1 MARPFDN
8 ICDINEQKDLWK
20 LAVRI
25 QHMWTI
31 VRYCLA
37 RMDTKLRF
45 KIVWDRE
52 AAKLLKTSAAQLH
65 SIMIEVNSLL
75 SQRFDDF
82 RCVLLWA
89 CFCRFRVALVAF
101 DNSNNRGLQV
111 DGEHSCADTVECSD
125 ELRCKQ
131 LTSEM
136 HLRAD
141 DCFLS
146 NWLDFKIFEREASIV
161 LIPPWKDTST
171 IDLCKLL
178 KDNLQMDE
186 VKMRILFDKET
197 CMSHIWLMVFRD
209 SIYIENVVISL
220 IESVKLQKRH
230 ILKDA

>member
-1 MARPFDN
+1 MLVVTHHAPLSTPVSTRV
-8 ICDINEQKDLWK
+8 E
-20 LAVRI
+20 
-25 QHMWTI
+25 I

-101 DNSNNRGLQV
+101 DNSNNR
-111 DGEHSCADTVECSD
+111 TYY
-125 ELRCKQ
+125 
-131 LTSEM
+131 
-136 HLRAD
+136 
-141 DCFLS
+141 
-146 NWLDFKIFEREASIV
+146 FKIDMLLELQLHELVGNSHVCVEDYKLTANIAVRIRSNVVMSLVEADGVSN
-161 LIPPWKDTST
+161 LELSLCDTST

-197 CMSHIWLMVFRD
+197 CMSHIWLMVF
-209 SIYIENVVISL
+209 
-220 IESVKLQKRH
+220 
-230 ILKDA
+230 